1 MADLPYSQNRQ
12 SGYGHA
18 HGQGQG
24 HLQANHPAGAGYAM
38 NDSAVWSDVGTDDG
52 ADMLPNQQYN
62 SPYGAVRTNNNT
74 NTGLGNAHDPYADRL
89 PGGGGGGGG
98 KGQYEKVH
106 DPSYDAAETGD
117 SDFVVKEKRPVHVA
131 TEVIATTRARR
142 WWIRITWFFTWWIPS
157 FLLVHVGRMKRPDIR
172 MAWRE
177 KLAIFM
183 MVALLCGTVL
193 FYVIVFGRLLCPDMD
208 KAWNPTE
215 LSTHQGRDDF
225 YAAIQGKVYDVS
237 YFPSS

>member
-1 MADLPYSQNRQ
+1 MADLPYNQHR
-12 SGYGHA
+12 GA
-18 HGQGQG
+18 GQCG
-24 HLQANHPAGAGYAM
+24 HPAGGGYAM

-52 ADMLPNQQYN
+52 ADMLPRQQYN
-62 SPYGAVRTNNNT
+62 SPYGAVRTNNNGA
-74 NTGLGNAHDPYADRL
+74 NPHDPYSDRS
-89 PGGGGGGGG
+89 PGGAIPSGGGGM
-98 KGQYEKVH
+98 KGQYEKVM

-131 TEVIATTRARR
+131 TEVIATTRTRR

-215 LSTHQGRDDF
+215 LSTHQGRDDY

-237 YFPSS
+237 FASL